1 MGDEVTIIYYPL
13 LAPEDLMIYD
23 MIYDL
28 TDYFSFKND
37 VAYLWCKYVFTVNG
51 YIFFF
56 FWGIYYHE
64 HKILCAYCLSDTAK
78 LYPHLLMG
86 VNYNYFS
93 TAQLTMEM

>member
-1 MGDEVTIIYYPL
+1 MWPICDASMSSQSMVT
-13 LAPEDLMIYD
+13 
-23 MIYDL
+23 
-28 TDYFSFKND
+28 
-37 VAYLWCKYVFTVNG
+37 
-51 YIFFF
+51 FFF